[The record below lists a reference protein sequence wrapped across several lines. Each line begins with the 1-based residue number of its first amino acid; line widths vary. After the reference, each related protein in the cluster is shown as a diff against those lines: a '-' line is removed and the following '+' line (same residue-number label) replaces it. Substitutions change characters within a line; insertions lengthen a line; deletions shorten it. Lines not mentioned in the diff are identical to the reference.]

1 MNNIVYESMDR
12 RMDRWIDGHIDVWID
27 GYEGFR
33 GISPWGWKIQTWVD
47 RTWTQARL
55 KVG

>member
-1 MNNIVYESMDR
+1 MDG
-12 RMDRWIDGHIDVWID
+12 WVDVWID

-47 RTWTQARL
+47 RTWTQTRL